1 MCTAATYCN
10 GDFYFGRN
18 LDYEFSYGEHVTIMP
33 RNYPIRLH
41 SGALDRHHAMI
52 GMAHIQ
58 DDYPLYYD
66 AVNEKGLCI
75 AGLNFVGNAVYPPVT
90 RGVASAQPSAIPAFT
105 AYSTAVW
112 LMTGSVPGIPVQT
125 GQQREFWLPPNSAL
139 QVQKTLDLVRSSAWI
154 SRPIT
159 GIYDDMIK
167 LLLLTSIPEQRF
179 QTAVQ
184 RHLQPVEWLLHRTAC
199 PQWTY
204 RSACLLHYSRR
215 G

>member
-90 RGVASAQPSAIPAFT
+90 RGVASVAQYALIP
-105 AYSTAVW
+105 W
-112 LMTGSVPGIPVQT
+112 LLGTCANIDEA
-125 GQQREFWLPPNSAL
+125 RSAL
-139 QVQKTLDLVRSSAWI
+139 ARVVIDGTPFA
-154 SRPIT
+154 
-159 GIYDDMIK
+159 
-167 LLLLTSIPEQRF
+167 PELPCAQL
-179 QTAVQ
+179 
-184 RHLQPVEWLLHRTAC
+184 HLSLIHI
-199 PQWTY
+199 
-204 RSACLLHYSRR
+204 
-215 G
+215 

>member
-90 RGVASAQPSAIPAFT
+90 RGVASVAQYALIPGGSARAPTLPRRAVRSR
-105 AYSTAVW
+105 AWSSTARPLLPNCRVRSC
-112 LMTGSVPGIPVQT
+112 TGS
-125 GQQREFWLPPNSAL
+125 LPTAAAAS
-139 QVQKTLDLVRSSAWI
+139 RSSP
-154 SRPIT
+154 R
-159 GIYDDMIK
+159 
-167 LLLLTSIPEQRF
+167 
-179 QTAVQ
+179 
-184 RHLQPVEWLLHRTAC
+184 RTAC
-199 PQWTY
+199 TFTTTL
-204 RSACLLHYSRR
+204 SAC
-215 G
+215 